1 MAIES
6 RSHVR
11 RHARIVRHLLL
22 ICAALL
28 FNGCAPAPAATR
40 QQGVSAEPSGPP
52 KTITM
57 GSFKEPFNGI
67 ILGLGV
73 GASIAEL
80 SAVFHAGLTVYDGQ
94 GHLQPQVAQKV
105 PRIEDG
111 DWKVAP
117 DGTMELT
124 WKLRPDVRWHDGTP
138 LSAADFAFGIQV
150 AVDPR
155 SPRSLTGDFA
165 LISQA
170 FAPDAQTLVVRW
182 KAPYVYA
189 NQAGPAEQPALPRHL
204 LADLYGQGN
213 MEALDN
219 SPYWTTEFVGLGP
232 YRLGG
237 WVLGSHTEALAS
249 DEYFLGRPKID
260 RLFIRY
266 YADPQG
272 LAQAVV
278 AGAVDVVGIG
288 SLRDQ
293 DVPPIKSA
301 WESTGAGTIL
311 RMTFIA
317 ASMGFQFRDLTAPW
331 ADVRVRRALAH
342 LLDREVLAEALGE
355 GLSRPAD
362 VVLDPEDPVYRLL
375 EQGGFPKYPYDV
387 AQAQR
392 MLSEAGWTRG
402 QDGVLQ
408 RNGQRFGIEV
418 STLANSPAYVARITA
433 VADQLKRGGLEPTV
447 IPIPSN
453 TPNAREVQSRIRGM
467 HHRQSQINDGQ
478 LRVLTAAEIP
488 TPETQWQG
496 ANPMGY
502 SNPVYERL
510 YAQFI
515 STFELPKRQALKA
528 EMLRLTLE
536 DAAQIPL
543 FYTSGT
549 AVVVFRKGIT
559 GPGPVSTIDPVAAWN
574 IHLWQMD

>member
-1 MAIES
+1 MVS
-6 RSHVR
+6 STGPW
-11 RHARIVRHLLL
+11 LLRLVAAFRPSVL
-22 ICAALL
+22 IGTALL
-28 FNGCAPAPAATR
+28 FTACGPTPAPTT
-40 QQGVSAEPSGPP
+40 QQGASADPSGPP

-57 GSFKEPFNGI
+57 GSFKEPFNGV

-94 GHLQPQVAQKV
+94 GNLQPRVAQKV

-111 DWKVAP
+111 DWTVAA

-124 WKLRPDVRWHDGTP
+124 WRLRPDVRWHDGTP
-138 LSAADFAFGIQV
+138 LSAEDFAFGLQV
-150 AVDPR
+150 ALDPR
-155 SPRSLTGDFA
+155 SPRTVLGDFA
-165 LISQA
+165 SISQA
-170 FAPDAQTLVVRW
+170 VATEPHTLVVRW
-182 KAPYVYA
+182 KSPYIYA
-189 NQAGPAEQPALPRHL
+189 NQAGPADQPALPRHL

-213 MEALDN
+213 MEAFDN
-219 SPYWTTEFVGLGP
+219 SPYWTTEFIGLGP
-232 YRLGG
+232 YRVGE
-237 WVLGSHTEALAS
+237 WVLGSHTEAVAS
-249 DEYFLGRPKID
+249 DGYVLGRPKID
-260 RLFIRY
+260 RIFIRY

-301 WESTGAGTIL
+301 WEPTGAGTIL

-317 ASMGFQFRDLTAPW
+317 ASMGFQFRDPTAPW
-331 ADVRVRRALAH
+331 GDVRVRRALAH
-342 LLDREVLAEALGE
+342 LLDREALAEALGE

-362 VVLDPEDPVYRLL
+362 VVLDPEDPVFRLL

-387 AQAQR
+387 NQAQR
-392 MLSEAGWTRG
+392 LLSEAGWTRG

-408 RNGQRFGIEV
+408 RDGQRFGIEV

-433 VADQLKRGGLEPTV
+433 VADQLKLGGLEPTV

-467 HHRQSQINDGQ
+467 HHRQSQINDAQ

-488 TPETQWQG
+488 TPENQWQG
-496 ANPMGY
+496 TNPMHY
-502 SNPVYERL
+502 TNPAYEQL
-510 YAQFI
+510 YTQFI
-515 STFELPKRQALKA
+515 STFELPRRQALKA
-528 EMLRLTLE
+528 EMLRVTLE
-536 DAAQIPL
+536 DVAQIPL

-549 AVVVFRKGIT
+549 AVVAFRKGIT

-574 IHLWQMD
+574 VHLWQA

>member
-1 MAIES
+1 MNES
-6 RSHVR
+6 RQHRRSGHHV
-11 RHARIVRHLLL
+11 IGFSLL
-22 ICAALL
+22 IGAALL
-28 FNGCAPAPAATR
+28 LNGCAPASVATR
-40 QQGVSAEPSGPP
+40 QRGPTEPSRVQ

-80 SAVFHAGLTVYDGQ
+80 GAIFHGGLTVYDGQ
-94 GHLQPQVAQKV
+94 GNLQPRLAQKV

-111 DWKVAP
+111 DWTVAP
-117 DGTMELT
+117 DGTMEVT
-124 WKLRPDVRWHDGTP
+124 WKLRPDVRWHDGAP
-138 LSAADFAFGIQV
+138 LAADDFAFGIQMGL
-150 AVDPR
+150 DPR
-155 SPRSLTGDFA
+155 SPRTLMGDYVGISEA
-165 LISQA
+165 L
-170 FAPDAQTLVVRW
+170 APDPQTLVVRW
-182 KAPYVYA
+182 KTPYIYG

-204 LADLYGQGN
+204 LAELYGHGN
-213 MEALDN
+213 MEAFDN

-232 YRLGG
+232 YRLGE
-237 WVLGSHTEALAS
+237 WVLGSHTEAIAS
-249 DEYFLGRPKID
+249 DGYALGRPQID
-260 RLFIRY
+260 RVFIRY

-301 WESTGAGTIL
+301 WESAGAGTIL

-317 ASMGFQFRDLTAPW
+317 ASMGFQFRDPTAAW

-342 LLDREVLAEALGE
+342 LLDRDVLAETLGE

-362 VVLDPEDPVYRLL
+362 VVLDPQDPVYRLL

-387 AQAQR
+387 GRAQSL
-392 MLSEAGWTRG
+392 LSESGWVKG
-402 QDGVLQ
+402 EDGVL
-408 RNGQRFGIEV
+408 RRDGQRFAIEV
-418 STLANSPAYVARITA
+418 STLANSPAYVQRITA
-433 VADQLKRGGLEPTV
+433 VADQLKLGGLEPTV
-447 IPIPSN
+447 IPIPTN
-453 TPNAREVQSRIRGM
+453 TPNAREVQSGIRGM

-488 TPETQWQG
+488 TPATQWQG
-496 ANPMGY
+496 TNPMGY

-515 STFELPKRQALKA
+515 STFELSRRQALKA

-536 DAAQIPL
+536 DVAQIPL

-549 AVVVFRKGIT
+549 AVVVFRKGLS
-559 GPGPVSTIDPVAAWN
+559 GPGLVSTIDPVAAWN
-574 IHLWQMD
+574 IHLWQAES